1 MPHGDKNNLQS
12 SVFLLP
18 MTFCTPQV
26 RLLNTGIFGQ
36 HCSEAKPLDL
46 VGWKESCILYFYKLC
61 FYKNVRFYHTFLHF
75 GNTESSGFSDL
86 GFKVSFFENSL
97 CTLLW
102 FQVLSLKLIVDWK
115 VLWRGILKLAFN
127 WDFSCNG
134 PWRMSRYCKEKDGKS
149 HKYRS
154 NFYGFAN
161 LKKSGS
167 SLVAQQ
173 VKDLALSLMCCRFP
187 SLALEI
193 SHDRGA
199 AKKKK
204 EKKGSK

>member
-1 MPHGDKNNLQS
+1 
-12 SVFLLP
+12 
-18 MTFCTPQV
+18 
-26 RLLNTGIFGQ
+26 
-36 HCSEAKPLDL
+36 
-46 VGWKESCILYFYKLC
+46 
-61 FYKNVRFYHTFLHF
+61 
-75 GNTESSGFSDL
+75 
-86 GFKVSFFENSL
+86 
-97 CTLLW
+97 
-102 FQVLSLKLIVDWK
+102 
-115 VLWRGILKLAFN
+115 
-127 WDFSCNG
+127 
-134 PWRMSRYCKEKDGKS
+134 MSRYCKEKDGKS

-204 EKKGSK
+204 EKKGI